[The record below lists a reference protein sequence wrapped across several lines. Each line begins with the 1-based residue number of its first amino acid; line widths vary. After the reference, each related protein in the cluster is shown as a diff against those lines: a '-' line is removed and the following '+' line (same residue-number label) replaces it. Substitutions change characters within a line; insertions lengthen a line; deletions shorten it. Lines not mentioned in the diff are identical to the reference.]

1 MLCTI
6 APSHSGHCN
15 TRERF
20 VAVLVLRES
29 HVLTQPLSK
38 SQDCLVLHAVSYP
51 CVCVYALIADM
62 SHLNHSILQQAL
74 LPTPQHVYRMPAR
87 RHVLMRAG

>member
-1 MLCTI
+1 MHAC
-6 APSHSGHCN
+6 PSHSGLWN
-15 TRERF
+15 TRKRF

-38 SQDCLVLHAVSYP
+38 FQDNLALHAVSYP
-51 CVCVYALIADM
+51 CVCVYALVADM
-62 SHLNHSILQQAL
+62 SDLCSFDSATGAL

-87 RHVLMRAG
+87 WHVLVRGG